1 MVSGGLYIPFMNV
14 YVANSPCIFQV
25 SFMAILAMRTLQHIY
40 PSTTA
45 WCADKKRNEREREM
59 VSMCLHLIPY
69 SSNVIN
75 SVTHI
80 ASDMQSVGQRRDRRV
95 AWHPIGGSH
104 PVVWLSHLFPVTS
117 YTLVCAW
124 LPGLLTFV
132 SHIPAYTAP

>member
-1 MVSGGLYIPFMNV
+1 MHFSSVIHGHISYAYIPCNTPIPAQQPGV
-14 YVANSPCIFQV
+14 
-25 SFMAILAMRTLQHIY
+25 LT
-40 PSTTA
+40 
-45 WCADKKRNEREREM
+45 KRGMREREM
-59 VSMCLHLIPY
+59 VSMCLHLLPY

-80 ASDMQSVGQRRDRRV
+80 ASYMQSVGQRRDRRV

-132 SHIPAYTAP
+132 SHIPVYTAPLCSSAKQHDLL